1 MSGYSNVTEGVPP
14 ISPITDSLLD
24 AARQELG
31 YAAQAGTQSKYGAWY
46 ARGKDPQ
53 LASAP
58 WCDTFVSYAGQSAG
72 VLKQVGSFAASTDH
86 AEWFRSKDA
95 WTSEPQ
101 PGAVAF
107 LKDHGQVGVVET
119 VHGTKVT
126 TIEALNGS
134 VQRVTRPSADFAGYG
149 VPDLVVHPVYEG
161 STTASYFWDDG
172 SGRNGDTGA
181 PASGKPMQKGLAA
194 SPSWPMGTE
203 GYVMYEGKKA
213 PFFVGDRGPG
223 SPSGSGIMLD
233 LDGKT
238 FADLTGGTFDDGS
251 LTVEGVGGQ
260 GHIQIDYVITKWGE
274 GLGRKG
280 APAAF
285 SEGAYNESGGPS
297 ETPRIKFK
305 LSAAEDVACAP
316 DEAPIAQQ
324 KAAPAEPAESAAP
337 VASAAPAAPEKKTAA
352 APAAQPQKT
361 ISIPSASHVAADTTT
376 PRPEAPVP
384 VIASGLVACA
394 LVAVGMRVL
403 IVQARKGRHEKN
415 RA

>member
-1 MSGYSNVTEGVPP
+1 MSGYFDVTKGDSP

-31 YAAQAGTQSKYGAWY
+31 YTAQAGTQSKYGAWY
-46 ARGKDPQ
+46 GEGKDSG

-58 WCDTFVSYAGQSAG
+58 WCDTFVSYAGHSAG
-72 VLKQVGSFAASTDH
+72 VLKQVGSFAASADH
-86 AEWFRSKDA
+86 AKWFKSKGA

-107 LKDHGQVGVVET
+107 LKDHGQVGVVEKT
-119 VHGTKVT
+119 TDGKVT

-134 VQRVTRPSADFAGYG
+134 VQRVTRSTSDFSGYG

-203 GYVMYEGKKA
+203 GYVMHDGKKA

-223 SPSGSGIMLD
+223 GPSSDGVMLD

-238 FADLTGGTFDDGS
+238 FAELTGGSWNDGS
-251 LTVEGVGGQ
+251 LTVEGNGGA
-260 GHIQIDYVITKWGE
+260 GHIDIDYVITKWGE
-274 GLGRKG
+274 GLGKKG
-280 APAAF
+280 APEPF
-285 SEGAYNESGGPS
+285 SSGAYNSSSGPDDAPPVTFKPS
-297 ETPRIKFK
+297 
-305 LSAAEDVACAP
+305 SVQDVTCTP
-316 DEAPIAQQ
+316 DEAPIAAQ
-324 KAAPAEPAESAAP
+324 KAVPHKAPQKKVAVLPSAAP
-337 VASAAPAAPEKKTAA
+337 KP
-352 APAAQPQKT
+352 KT
-361 ISIPSASHVAADTTT
+361 IAIPSASHVAADTMT
-376 PRPEAPVP
+376 PRPETPVP

-394 LVAVGMRVL
+394 LVAVGLRFL
-403 IVQARKGRHEKN
+403 IVQARKGRHEKTG
-415 RA
+415 A

>member
-1 MSGYSNVTEGVPP
+1 MSGYFHVTKGDSP

-31 YAAQAGTQSKYGAWY
+31 YRAQAGTQSKYGAWY
-46 ARGKDPQ
+46 SEGKDPA

-58 WCDTFVSYAGQSAG
+58 WCDTFVSYAGHSAG
-72 VLKQVGSFAASTDH
+72 VLKQVGNFAASTDH
-86 AEWFRSKDA
+86 AEWFKSKSA

-101 PGAVAF
+101 PGAIAF
-107 LKDHGQVGVVET
+107 LKDHGQVGVVEKT
-119 VHGTKVT
+119 ADGRVT

-134 VQRVTRPSADFAGYG
+134 VQRVTRSTSDFSGYG

-203 GYVMYEGKKA
+203 GYVMHDGRKA

-223 SPSGSGIMLD
+223 SPSSNGVMLD

-238 FADLTGGTFDDGS
+238 FAELTGGTWNDGS
-251 LTVEGVGGQ
+251 LTVEGNGGA
-260 GHIQIDYVITKWGE
+260 GHIDIDYVITKWGD
-274 GLGRKG
+274 GLGKKG
-280 APAAF
+280 APEPF
-285 SEGAYNESGGPS
+285 SSGAYNSRGGSGEAPPV
-297 ETPRIKFK
+297 TFK
-305 LSAAEDVACAP
+305 QSDVQDVSCMP
-316 DEAPIAQQ
+316 DEAPVAAQRVAPQKAVPEKAVPQQ
-324 KAAPAEPAESAAP
+324 KAAAAP
-337 VASAAPAAPEKKTAA
+337 SPAAK
-352 APAAQPQKT
+352 QKT
-361 ISIPSASHVAADTTT
+361 IAIPSASHVAADTTT
-376 PRPEAPVP
+376 PRPETPVP

-394 LVAVGMRVL
+394 LVAVGLRFL
-403 IVQARKGRHEKN
+403 IVQARKGRHEKTG
-415 RA
+415 A

>member
-1 MSGYSNVTEGVPP
+1 MTKGAPP
-14 ISPITDSLLD
+14 ISPITDSLLA

-31 YAAQAGTQSKYGAWY
+31 YAAQAGTQSKYGTWY
-46 ARGKDPQ
+46 SAGKDPS

-72 VLKQVGSFAASTDH
+72 LLKQVGSFAASTDH
-86 AEWFRSKDA
+86 AEWFRSKSA
-95 WTSEPQ
+95 WTSQPQ
-101 PGAVAF
+101 PGAIGF
-107 LKDHGQVGVVET
+107 LKDHGQVGVVEK
-119 VHGTKVT
+119 VADGKVT

-134 VQRVTRPSADFAGYG
+134 VQRVTRPDSDFSGYG
-149 VPDLVVHPVYEG
+149 VPDQVVHPVYEG

-251 LTVEGVGGQ
+251 LTVEGIGGQ
-260 GHIQIDYVITKWGE
+260 GHIDIDYMITKWGD
-274 GLGRKG
+274 GLGKKG
-280 APAAF
+280 APVAF
-285 SEGAYNESGGPS
+285 SEGAYNERSVPA
-297 ETPRIKFK
+297 EPQQIKFK
-305 LSAAEDVACAP
+305 LSAAEDVTCAP
-316 DEAPIAQQ
+316 NEAPIAPQ
-324 KAAPAEPAESAAP
+324 KAAPAK
-337 VASAAPAAPEKKTAA
+337 PAAPQQKTAA
-352 APAAQPQKT
+352 AAPAPEAKKT
-361 ISIPSASHVAADTTT
+361 VAIPSVTHVAYDTTT
-376 PRPEAPVP
+376 PRPETPVP

-394 LVAVGMRVL
+394 LVAVGMRFL
-403 IVQARKGRHEKN
+403 IVQARKGRHEKTG
-415 RA
+415 A

>member
-1 MSGYSNVTEGVPP
+1 MTKGDSP
-14 ISPITDSLLD
+14 ISPITDSLLA

-31 YAAQAGTQSKYGAWY
+31 YRAQEGTQSKYGAWY
-46 ARGKDPQ
+46 SEGKDPA

-86 AEWFRSKDA
+86 AEWFKSKSA

-101 PGAVAF
+101 PGAIAF
-107 LKDHGQVGVVET
+107 LKHHGQVGVVEKT
-119 VHGTKVT
+119 ADGKVT

-134 VQRVTRPSADFAGYG
+134 VQRVTRSTSDFSGYG

-203 GYVMYEGKKA
+203 GYVMHDGRKA

-223 SPSGSGIMLD
+223 SPSSNGVMLD

-238 FADLTGGTFDDGS
+238 FAELTGGTWNDGS
-251 LTVEGVGGQ
+251 LTVEGNGGA
-260 GHIQIDYVITKWGE
+260 GHIDIDYVITKWGD
-274 GLGRKG
+274 GLGKKG
-280 APAAF
+280 APEPFA
-285 SEGAYNESGGPS
+285 SGAYNSRSGTDEAPPV
-297 ETPRIKFK
+297 TFK
-305 LSAAEDVACAP
+305 QSDVQDVNCMP
-316 DEAPIAQQ
+316 DEAPIAAQPVAPQ
-324 KAAPAEPAESAAP
+324 KAVPHAVAPQKA
-337 VASAAPAAPEKKTAA
+337 VPEKKAVA
-352 APAAQPQKT
+352 SPAAKPKT
-361 ISIPSASHVAADTTT
+361 IAIPSASHVAADTTT
-376 PRPEAPVP
+376 PRPETPVP
-384 VIASGLVACA
+384 VLASGLVACA
-394 LVAVGMRVL
+394 LVAVGLRFL
-403 IVQARKGRHEKN
+403 IVQARKGRHEKTG
-415 RA
+415 A